1 MSWAWTTP
9 PSQAAQIVGLPSC
22 PISEKI
28 RGEGAEVK
36 SYFCYTDGT
45 KREDTTHLLR
55 ENGRWRVTG

>member
-1 MSWAWTTP
+1 MGWMNRDTRDGTLER
-9 PSQAAQIVGLPSC
+9 IE

-36 SYFCYTDGT
+36 SYFWYQDGT

-55 ENGRWRVTG
+55 ENGRWRVSG

>member
-1 MSWAWTTP
+1 MGWMNRDTKDGTLER
-9 PSQAAQIVGLPSC
+9 IE
-22 PISEKI
+22 PISERT

-36 SYFCYTDGT
+36 SYFWYTDGT